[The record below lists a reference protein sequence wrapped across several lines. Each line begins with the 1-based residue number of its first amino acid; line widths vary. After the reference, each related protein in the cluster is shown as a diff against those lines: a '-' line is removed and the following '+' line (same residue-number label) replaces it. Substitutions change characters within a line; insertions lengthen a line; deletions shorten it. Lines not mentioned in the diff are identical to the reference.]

1 MENIEE
7 AYEYLSRYALSF
19 VENRCW
25 DEIYCK
31 FQIYSTM
38 VTAEQYYIFNL
49 EKNNKGGFS
58 IDSSAM
64 WDGLDAASYIR
75 DNILENTGDR
85 IWGLIFTLY
94 PSGKFTIEY
103 DYNIPEDYEESDKTI
118 SGEEINKSLMEL
130 NNKING
136 KI

>member
-58 IDSSAM
+58 IV
-64 WDGLDAASYIR
+64 I
-75 DNILENTGDR
+75 IKT
-85 IWGLIFTLY
+85 LIFPLLSLLY
-94 PSGKFTIEY
+94 K
-103 DYNIPEDYEESDKTI
+103 
-118 SGEEINKSLMEL
+118 
-130 NNKING
+130 
-136 KI
+136 